1 MLTERQL
8 EVLLSVVHEFI
19 ESGEHVG
26 SRTLSKRYLTGR
38 SAATIRNEMA
48 DLEEMGYLMQPH
60 TSAGRVPTTMAYRL
74 FVDTVLQ
81 RRRANETYG
90 GQWVENLKAHRNGVE
105 GALTSASEILTELSS
120 YVGVAAVT
128 QLKQARLQKI
138 DFIRV
143 DTAHVLL
150 LMILEGGIVH
160 HRVVN
165 MPHELPQDTLE
176 DLARRIN
183 TLAGH
188 EWGEIRAI
196 LKEHIA
202 SELDR
207 YADSCR
213 KALIEMDNILA
224 GEQTTLFTGSLSN
237 LLNVPD
243 FQDIARFRALF
254 SILEQEGALVDLMRK
269 HAGTEGID
277 VIIGEEHDMPE
288 LENCSVVM
296 SSATS
301 ENRQTMLGVI
311 GPKRMNYEKVISVL
325 DRVLQDITESCEGAG
340 DAPGSGIK
348 ERNGDGGE
356 KRV

>member
-60 TSAGRVPTTMAYRL
+60 TSSGRVPTTRAYRL
-74 FVDTVLQ
+74 FVDAVLQ
-81 RRRANETYG
+81 RRRASDESG
-90 GQWVENLKAHRNGVE
+90 HAWIEHLRAHRNGVE
-105 GALTSASEILTELSS
+105 GALTSASELLTELSS

-128 QLKQARLQKI
+128 QLRQARLSKI

-150 LMILEGGIVH
+150 LVVLEGGVVH
-160 HRVVN
+160 HKMIA
-165 MPHELPQDTLE
+165 MPYDLPQDALE

-183 TLAGH
+183 TLVGY
-188 EWGEIRAI
+188 EWGEVRRI
-196 LKEHIA
+196 LQNHILQ
-202 SELDR
+202 ELGR

-213 KALIEMDNILA
+213 RALEEMDSILA
-224 GEQTTLFTGSLSN
+224 GEQTMLFTGSLSN
-237 LLNVPD
+237 LFSVPD
-243 FQDIARFRALF
+243 FKDIGKFRALF
-254 SILEQEGALVDLMRK
+254 SILEQENALAEVMRK
-269 HAGTEGID
+269 LVRNDGIG
-277 VIIGEEHDMPE
+277 VIIGDEHDVPE

-296 SSATS
+296 SSAST
-301 ENRQTMLGVI
+301 EGHRTMFGVI

-325 DRVLQDITESCEGAG
+325 DRVLREMADMPEPY
-340 DAPGSGIK
+340 DNK
-348 ERNGDGGE
+348 GE
-356 KRV
+356 K

>member
-8 EVLLSVVHEFI
+8 EVLLSVVYEFI

-48 DLEEMGYLMQPH
+48 DLEDMGYLMQPH

-81 RRRANETYG
+81 RRRANETRDRM
-90 GQWVENLKAHRNGVE
+90 WVENLQAHRSGVE
-105 GALTSASEILTELSS
+105 GALASATEMLTQLSS

-128 QLKQARLQKI
+128 QLRQARLQKI
-138 DFIRV
+138 DFIPV
-143 DTAHVLL
+143 DSSHVLL
-150 LMILEGGIVH
+150 LVILEGGIVH

-165 MPHELPQDTLE
+165 MPHELPREALD

-188 EWGEIRAI
+188 EWVDVRQVI
-196 LKEHIA
+196 KEHIS

-207 YADSCR
+207 YADLCR
-213 KALIEMDNILA
+213 KALIEMDGILA

-254 SILEQEGALVDLMRK
+254 SILEQESELVGLMRR
-269 HAGTEGID
+269 HAVADGID
-277 VIIGEEHDMPE
+277 VIIGEEHDVPE

-296 SSATS
+296 SSARTDGA
-301 ENRQTMLGVI
+301 QTMLGVI

-325 DRVLQDITESCEGAG
+325 DRVLEDLADSFGGEDGARE
-340 DAPGSGIK
+340 K
-348 ERNGDGGE
+348 ER
-356 KRV
+356 